1 MKTELIENPEQALID
16 FLDQKINE
24 FNLQNW
30 EVKEQKPI
38 AIKIT
43 NARSEIIAGVAGIT
57 FGDWFLLDTL
67 WVSESLRGK
76 NLGSKL
82 LNDIEIAAINRGCKK
97 VLLDTLNFQ
106 AMPFYQQHGY
116 SVQWTQQ
123 GYPRT
128 GCKHFMVKTL
138 NNS

>member
-1 MKTELIENPEQALID
+1 MKSELIENPEQGLVD

-24 FNLQNW
+24 FNWQNW

-43 NARSEIIAGVAGIT
+43 NERAEIIAGVAGRT

-67 WVSESLRGK
+67 WVSDNFRGN
-76 NLGSKL
+76 NLGSQL
-82 LNDIEIAAINRGCKK
+82 LNDIEVAVINRGCKK

-106 AMPFYQQHGY
+106 AMPFYKQHGY
-116 SVQWTQQ
+116 SVEWTQQ

-128 GCKHFMVKTL
+128 GCKYFMVKALL
-138 NNS
+138 NN